1 MKKLLVVLPILLLI
15 VLEGTSQTSKDT
27 VHLPIEQVKKAISI
41 IEVSKVQQEELVL
54 TKKALQVAENRLVLK
69 DSVIYYNS
77 LKDKMYLSIIDGY
90 KKNLSNSDQIISNL
104 EHNIKVEQRN
114 TRVQKVYKWI
124 ALAGGLTAGFFISK

>member
-1 MKKLLVVLPILLLI
+1 M
-15 VLEGTSQTSKDT
+15 
-27 VHLPIEQVKKAISI
+27 
-41 IEVSKVQQEELVL
+41 QQEELVL